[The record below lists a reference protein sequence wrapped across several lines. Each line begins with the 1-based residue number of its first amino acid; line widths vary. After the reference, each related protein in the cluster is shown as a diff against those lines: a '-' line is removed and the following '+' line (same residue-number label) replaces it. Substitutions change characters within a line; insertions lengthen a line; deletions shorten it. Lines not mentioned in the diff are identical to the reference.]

1 MRKFKFILPLI
12 AVLLLVGAGLYAMHA
27 NKSQAKAYDVEYWD
41 YNGPIGGEDTASYYS
56 LGTSTPTHLTCG
68 DAEVTVCQIKAE
80 PDPANP
86 NQPNLN
92 GLNPKVDRSVFSTK
106 LRDEE

>member
-41 YNGPIGGEDTASYYS
+41 YNGPIGGEADSS
-56 LGTSTPTHLTCG
+56 
-68 DAEVTVCQIKAE
+68 
-80 PDPANP
+80 N
-86 NQPNLN
+86 
-92 GLNPKVDRSVFSTK
+92 
-106 LRDEE
+106 